1 MQRFSSVGNNDLFY
15 QTSYLGYSFQSRR
28 GILRFP
34 LIVVIKTGSNVISWA
49 FSLAFV
55 LKIWKGNDY
64 G

>member
-1 MQRFSSVGNNDLFY
+1 MQRFSSVGNNDFFY
-15 QTSYLGYSFQSRR
+15 QMSYLGHSFQSRH

-34 LIVVIKTGSNVISWA
+34 LIVAIKTGNNVISWA

-55 LKIWKGNDY
+55 LKMWKGNGY